1 MKILMVLEREFPPDE
16 RVEKEVLSH
25 LKYICFLKSNTNI
38 GL

>member
-1 MKILMVLEREFPPDE
+1 MKILMVLEGVFPVDE
-16 RVEKEVLSH
+16 SVEKEVLSH